1 MSDKKRKV
9 KIVDKVDYL
18 NDEVKT
24 LALNLAIYLSKAK
37 SKSEEISRMEP
48 EFVKLVNS
56 TVKVAQEVAQIIRA
70 AQNKEPSDTEKPL
83 RFKDI
88 AQLEAKLKEIVRQ
101 CDEINRLMTR
111 KTDITA

>member
-1 MSDKKRKV
+1 MDQRRKG

-18 NDEVKT
+18 NDEIKT

-37 SKSEEISRMEP
+37 SKSEDISRMEP

-56 TVKVAQEVAQIIRA
+56 TVKVAQELAQIIKA
-70 AQNKEPSDTEKPL
+70 AQNKEQADSEKPI

-88 AQLEAKLKEIVRQ
+88 AQLESKLKEIVRQ
-101 CDEINRLMTR
+101 CDEINRIMTQ